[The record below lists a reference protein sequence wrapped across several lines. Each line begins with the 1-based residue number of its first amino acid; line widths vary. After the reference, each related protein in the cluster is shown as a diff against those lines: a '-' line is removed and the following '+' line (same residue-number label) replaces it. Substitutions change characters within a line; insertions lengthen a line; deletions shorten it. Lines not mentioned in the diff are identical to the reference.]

1 MGEKFYHHI
10 DNLRKRIDSI
20 IQERPS
26 HKEVL
31 EFLRAVMTE
40 QYKIRPRIKTD
51 PAKMCKGKVK
61 GLNEGFPLLDKKELS
76 LDMVSAASLFKRI
89 CKALSGRKEAF
100 RDAKRISQALAGKDI
115 DLMELFRQVGAEN
128 SDYVST
134 LSKRLGVRE
143 DLLFFLAGNT
153 IKPNLEAYA
162 DELKGNV
169 DQEAWWKGYC
179 PICGSPPF
187 IAKFLEEGE
196 RFLVC
201 SSCSFEWRFKRLTCP
216 FCENE
221 DHKALKYFYSEK
233 EGKGT
238 RVDVCDKCGRYIKG
252 VDVQAL
258 GGEFIPIVED
268 LGSLYLDVIAQKEG
282 YQREGILY
290 RVGVI

>member
-1 MGEKFYHHI
+1 MEERLYHL
-10 DNLRKRIDSI
+10 DRLQKRIDAI
-20 IQERPS
+20 IRERPS
-26 HKEVL
+26 HKEIL
-31 EFLRAVMTE
+31 EFLREVMTE
-40 QYKIRPRIKTD
+40 QYKVRPKIKTES
-51 PAKMCKGKVK
+51 GKIGEEEYK
-61 GLNEGFPLLDKKELS
+61 GLMEGFPLLNKRDLP
-76 LDMVSAASLFKRI
+76 LDMASATILFKRL
-89 CKALSGRKEAF
+89 CKVLSRS
-100 RDAKRISQALAGKDI
+100 KRGSGDSKSITQALRRKDM
-115 DLMELFRQVGAEN
+115 DLAELFRQAGAEN
-128 SDYVST
+128 GEYVST

-143 DLLFFLAGNT
+143 DLLFFLAENS
-153 IKPNLEAYA
+153 IKPILKAYA

-196 RFLVC
+196 RFLIC
-201 SSCSFEWRFKRLTCP
+201 SSCSFEWRFMRLTCP

-221 DHKALKYFYSEK
+221 DHKALKYFYSER
-233 EGKGT
+233 EGKTT

-282 YQREGILY
+282 YEREGTMY